1 MTPSGC
7 GLTIHDRSRNNTS
20 DVFISMTTET
30 ETLKSDDVAITT
42 SKTSKTVKPKS
53 GGRPAGYSPSLPFT
67 TSKLCKGLAEG
78 AFKEFVTVNQ
88 LIESGKVT
96 DEQLTAMLKKQAVAG
111 LEVRKAASLVWLTQG
126 MLLHSLK
133 ESLKASGT
141 PWMQYFDEKLAGPLN
156 LSPRSE
162 QLQRKMF
169 TDWQAATA
177 QLPAQATRALEE
189 CEQVND
195 LAGKLK
201 KLSTGRDPWAE
212 PPAEEK
218 ATLVDE
224 SAKRRQTKLKQ
235 VKKLADE
242 LGDLGYPSDIVHM
255 VNELFDAMQA
265 ATIDVGAVTATETID
280 VEVDEPESLADA
292 IGNALETAAA

>member
-1 MTPSGC
+1 
-7 GLTIHDRSRNNTS
+7 
-20 DVFISMTTET
+20 MTTET

-42 SKTSKTVKPKS
+42 SKTSKTVKAKS
-53 GGRPAGYSPSLPFT
+53 GGGRPAGYSPKLPFT
-67 TSKLCKGLAEG
+67 TGKLCKGLAEN
-78 AFKEFVTVNQ
+78 AFKEFVTLNE
-88 LIESGKVT
+88 LCESGKAT
-96 DEQLTAMLKKQAVAG
+96 SDDLTNLLKKQAVAG

-126 MLLHSLK
+126 MLLHTLK
-133 ESLKASGT
+133 DSLKASGT
-141 PWMQYFDEKLAGPLN
+141 PWMQYFDENLAVPLN

-201 KLSTGRDPWAE
+201 KLSAGRDPWAE
-212 PPAEEK
+212 PPAEES

-224 SAKRRQTKLKQ
+224 SAKRRQTKLRQ

-242 LGDLGYPSDIVHM
+242 LGDLGYPSDIIHM

-265 ATIDVGAVTATETID
+265 ATVDVGAVTATETID
-280 VEVDEPESLADA
+280 VVVDEPESLADA